1 MRRRESAPDGSPG
14 VLPDQTVL
22 DRVRRGLR
30 GMRLRRD
37 RRAART
43 AASLAESLESAMPR
57 PGGAPSRGVLDA
69 TSQRVAGRLVEA
81 AFGLRLLRRGFDVE
95 REVRVP
101 RGRTCDFVARREGVT
116 FAFHLKQVEP
126 VVGRPSEAAGS
137 SRVERSLERVP
148 RGWIVGWRR
157 RADLDP
163 EAVASLVAV
172 AREFILGAG
181 VGEEFRSLD
190 ARGRELA
197 AARILAPSASPTV
210 RLIRLGSLD
219 LEERVD
225 RLRRLLNKAA
235 LQFLPGATN
244 VVVFGIPSPKIT
256 PDLEVALEA
265 SLFGTI
271 VERWDRFPPRG
282 ARVAHGRAGDGF
294 WEGGRVPDSR
304 LAGWFSAVASTR
316 ALPGG
321 WWSRT
326 EEVPSRVRTMLEEL
340 LGRRTMPTEPA

>member
-1 MRRRESAPDGSPG
+1 MRSDRPALE
-14 VLPDQTVL
+14 
-22 DRVRRGLR
+22 RVRRGLR
-30 GMRLRRD
+30 AMRGRRD
-37 RRAART
+37 PRAARI
-43 AASLAESLESAMPR
+43 AASLEDSIESAMPR
-57 PGGAPSRGVLDA
+57 AGGATSGGLVDA
-69 TSQRVAGRLVEA
+69 TTHRLAGRLVEA
-81 AFGLRLLRRGFDVE
+81 AFGLRLLRQGFEVE
-95 REVRVP
+95 REVRGP
-101 RGRTCDFVARREGVT
+101 RGRTCDFVARRDGVT
-116 FAFHLKQVEP
+116 FAFHLKQVEWMHGTGAIDP
-126 VVGRPSEAAGS
+126 IS
-137 SRVERSLERVP
+137 SRIERSLERVR

-163 EAVASLVAV
+163 DAVASLVAV

-197 AARILAPSASPTV
+197 AARILAPRSSGTV
-210 RLIRLGSLD
+210 RLIRLESLD

-235 LQFLPGATN
+235 LQFLPRATN
-244 VVVFGIPSPKIT
+244 VIVFGIPTPRPT
-256 PDLEVALEA
+256 PDLEVALDA

-282 ARVAHGRAGDGF
+282 ERVAHGRAGDGF
-294 WEGGRVPDSR
+294 WEGARVPDSR

-326 EEVPSRVRTMLEEL
+326 EEVPARVRTMLEAV
-340 LGRRTMPTEPA
+340 LGRRTMPTDPA